1 MTTTRSYQFQ
11 QALDDHRFLYTVVGW
26 EWVEG
31 TGVYDLDTRTE
42 RMLQGDLGGFGY
54 SLPIVRAGAGKALA
68 GYLSEPGW
76 WGLSLVDL
84 ERFEGRA
91 LNVGCDTAD
100 AAAGRV
106 EANGSLSR
114 LALMEVRE
122 EQQLYR
128 VRVCGTAA
136 GQTLFSWDIPM
147 ALAAGQPEI
156 RLVGENTLFVSLRQW
171 ATDTVWL
178 YRVTY

>member
-1 MTTTRSYQFQ
+1 M
-11 QALDDHRFLYTVVGW
+11 
-26 EWVEG
+26 
-31 TGVYDLDTRTE
+31 
-42 RMLQGDLGGFGY
+42 
-54 SLPIVRAGAGKALA
+54 
-68 GYLSEPGW
+68 
-76 WGLSLVDL
+76 
-84 ERFEGRA
+84 
-91 LNVGCDTAD
+91 GCDTAD